1 MNNLVNR
8 IFVDHPKSV
17 DESYFQ
23 HMAFAG
29 WFASRLFLAGIAAGI
44 HAVIPCL
51 CETTASRMI
60 GEMNARLGNRH
71 QH

>member
-1 MNNLVNR
+1 MNRILNQ

-17 DESYFQ
+17 DETYFQ

-29 WFASRLFLAGIAAGI
+29 WFASRLFMAAGAATV

-51 CETTASRMI
+51 FEKTASRLI
-60 GEMNARLGNRH
+60 TEMYQRMHNRH
-71 QH
+71 